1 MTNTKLF
8 QLIENF
14 QVALREKQ
22 RLMIAE
28 NEELKTRLRLFEN
41 DMMASTSKKSA
52 AEEQMKK
59 YIEQA
64 QRQSNQIEDLSG
76 KVNSIQQVL

>member
-1 MTNTKLF
+1 MSF
-8 QLIENF
+8 S
-14 QVALREKQ
+14 VALREKQ

-64 QRQSNQIEDLSG
+64 QRQSDQIEDLSG